1 MLVGIN
7 HLIGAPVM
15 SLQTGQPLARL
26 DSPIINPRNLRI
38 VAFYVSGPKVDF
50 KPAVVFTDD
59 IREFGEIGAIVDSS
73 DNVLSPEGM
82 VRLLEVIN
90 YNFLLTGLPVSDDHH
105 QKIGKVDSFTVD
117 PVNFM
122 IRQLYVKPTLLQRF
136 LVANVDKGEALRDPF
151 AVAVGS
157 CCVRERAAVAKGVNY
172 FVVGMAERLEPSRR
186 GRANLVPP
194 YLEPCR
200 GGGIRLWG
208 RRGGFAEH

>member
-105 QKIGKVDSFTVD
+105 QKIGKTTFDR
-117 PVNFM
+117 
-122 IRQLYVKPTLLQRF
+122 IERF
-136 LVANVDKGEALRDPF
+136 LNLAHKAWIMAAANKMSQNFR
-151 AVAVGS
+151 
-157 CCVRERAAVAKGVNY
+157 
-172 FVVGMAERLEPSRR
+172 
-186 GRANLVPP
+186 
-194 YLEPCR
+194 
-200 GGGIRLWG
+200 IR
-208 RRGGFAEH
+208 

>member
-73 DNVLSPEGM
+73 DNILSPEGM

-90 YNFLLTGLPVSDDHH
+90 YNFLLTGLPVSDDHR

-136 LVANVDKGEALRDPF
+136 LVANVVINRQQIIKIEPKRIIVKAPTVQQKQTSPGSEGSRFLDPKLDNPF
-151 AVAVGS
+151 RKKPTPS
-157 CCVRERAAVAKGVNY
+157 PSQVRSDDN
-172 FVVGMAERLEPSRR
+172 
-186 GRANLVPP
+186 
-194 YLEPCR
+194 
-200 GGGIRLWG
+200 
-208 RRGGFAEH
+208 

>member
-105 QKIGKVDSFTVD
+105 QKIGKVNSFTVD

-136 LVANVDKGEALRDPF
+136 LVANVVINRQQIIKIEPKRIIVKAPTVQQKQTSPGSEGSYFLDPKLDNPF
-151 AVAVGS
+151 RKKPTPS
-157 CCVRERAAVAKGVNY
+157 PSQVRSDDN
-172 FVVGMAERLEPSRR
+172 
-186 GRANLVPP
+186 
-194 YLEPCR
+194 
-200 GGGIRLWG
+200 
-208 RRGGFAEH
+208 

>member
-73 DNVLSPEGM
+73 DNILSPEGM

-122 IRQLYVKPTLLQRF
+122 IRQLYVKPTLLQRV
-136 LVANVDKGEALRDPF
+136 LVANLVITASKLSRLSRNELSSRLPQSSRNKLRP
-151 AVAVGS
+151 VARVHTS
-157 CCVRERAAVAKGVNY
+157 STPSWTIPSARN
-172 FVVGMAERLEPSRR
+172 RLPAQTKS
-186 GRANLVPP
+186 GRMTTS
-194 YLEPCR
+194 
-200 GGGIRLWG
+200 
-208 RRGGFAEH
+208 

>member
-50 KPAVVFTDD
+50 KTAVVFTDD

-73 DNVLSPEGM
+73 DNILSPEGM

-90 YNFLLTGLPVSDDHH
+90 
-105 QKIGKVDSFTVD
+105 
-117 PVNFM
+117 
-122 IRQLYVKPTLLQRF
+122 
-136 LVANVDKGEALRDPF
+136 
-151 AVAVGS
+151 
-157 CCVRERAAVAKGVNY
+157 
-172 FVVGMAERLEPSRR
+172 
-186 GRANLVPP
+186 
-194 YLEPCR
+194 
-200 GGGIRLWG
+200 
-208 RRGGFAEH
+208 